1 MQTELRDTRER
12 AAEAD
17 RLEQLLKLSET
28 SQYRSVAARVIA
40 RDPSMWFDGITIDKG
55 RWAGVEVNMP
65 VVTTGRNRW
74 QSCVDQSVE
83 LAGHAGD

>member
-1 MQTELRDTRER
+1 M
-12 AAEAD
+12 
-17 RLEQLLKLSET
+17 
-28 SQYRSVAARVIA
+28 VARVIA

-65 VVTTGRNRW
+65 VVTPGGIVGTSG
-74 QSCVDQSVE
+74 VDQSVE